1 MSDSRDAR
9 LPIPR
14 DEAAFVERYGG
25 VYESS
30 PWVAREAWARGDLPA
45 ESDAPA
51 DVPPDVPVDVLAAR
65 LAAVVEDAGRERQ
78 LALIR
83 AHPDLAGKA
92 SVAGT
97 LTEESTAEQQSAGL
111 DHCTPEEYERFQSL
125 NEAYHRRFGFPF
137 VMAVR
142 GAGRGDILAA
152 FGERLGN
159 PPETEFRRALD
170 EIHRIARLRLNQMS
184 EQPHQRDPDE

>member
-1 MSDSRDAR
+1 MNASRDGL
-9 LPIPR
+9 LPVPD
-14 DEAAFVERYGG
+14 DESAFVERYGG

-30 PWVAREAWARGDLPA
+30 PWVAQEAWARGDLPA
-45 ESDAPA
+45 GPDAPVH
-51 DVPPDVPVDVLAAR
+51 VPMDVLAAR
-65 LAAVVEDAGRERQ
+65 LAAVIEDAGRERQ

-111 DHCTPEEYERFQSL
+111 DHCTPEEYERFQRL

-142 GAGRGDILAA
+142 GAGRTDILEA

-170 EIHRIARLRLNQMS
+170 EIHRIARLRLDQMS
-184 EQPHQRDPDE
+184 APPDQGAPR

>member
-1 MSDSRDAR
+1 MNASRDAR
-9 LPIPR
+9 LPIP
-14 DEAAFVERYGG
+14 EEETAFVERYGG

-30 PWVAREAWARGDLPA
+30 PWVAREARARGDLPA
-45 ESDAPA
+45 ESD
-51 DVPPDVPVDVLAAR
+51 VPIDVLAAR
-65 LAAVVEDAGRERQ
+65 LAAAVEDAGRERQ

-83 AHPDLAGKA
+83 AHPDLAGRA

-97 LTEESTAEQQSAGL
+97 LTEDSTAEQHSAGL
-111 DHCTPEEYERFQSL
+111 DQCTPEEYERFQSL

-142 GAGRGDILAA
+142 GASRRDILDA

-159 PPETEFRRALD
+159 DPETEFRRALE
-170 EIHRIARLRLNQMS
+170 EIHRIARLRLYQMS
-184 EQPHQRDPDE
+184 EAAHE

>member
-1 MSDSRDAR
+1 MNGSRDGL
-9 LPIPR
+9 LPVPD
-14 DEAAFVERYGG
+14 DESAFVERYGG

-30 PWVAREAWARGDLPA
+30 PWVAQEAWARGDLPA
-45 ESDAPA
+45 EAEA
-51 DVPPDVPVDVLAAR
+51 PVDLLAAR

-97 LTEESTAEQQSAGL
+97 LTEESTAEQHSAGL
-111 DHCTPEEYERFQSL
+111 DQCTPEEYQRFHSL
-125 NEAYHRRFGFPF
+125 NEAYHGRFGFPF

-159 PPETEFRRALD
+159 PPDTELRRALV
-170 EIHRIARLRLNQMS
+170 EIHRIARLRLDQMS
-184 EQPHQRDPDE
+184 EQPDERDPDE

>member
-1 MSDSRDAR
+1 MNACRDAS
-9 LPIPR
+9 LPIPG
-14 DEAAFVERYGG
+14 DEAAFVARYGG

-30 PWVAREAWARGDLPA
+30 PWVAQEAWARSDLPA
-45 ESDAPA
+45 DTDAPL
-51 DVPPDVPVDVLAAR
+51 DVLAAR
-65 LAAVVEDAGRERQ
+65 LAAIVEEAGRERQ

-111 DHCTPEEYERFQSL
+111 DQCTPEEYERFQSL

-142 GAGRGDILAA
+142 DASRGDILAA

-170 EIHRIARLRLNQMS
+170 EIHRIARLRLDQMS
-184 EQPHQRDPDE
+184 EQPDQGDAR

>member
-1 MSDSRDAR
+1 MSVSGAR
-9 LPIPR
+9 LLRIPG
-14 DEAAFVERYGG
+14 DEAAFVARYGG

-45 ESDAPA
+45 EADAPVH
-51 DVPPDVPVDVLAAR
+51 VPIDDLAAR

-78 LALIR
+78 LALVR

-92 SVAGT
+92 AVAGT

-111 DHCTPEEYERFQSL
+111 DQCTPGEYERFQHL

-142 GAGRGDILAA
+142 GASRGDILDA

-159 PPETEFRRALD
+159 EPETELRRALD
-170 EIHRIARLRLNQMS
+170 EIHRIARLRLDQMS
-184 EQPHQRDPDE
+184 EQPVEGDPR

>member
-1 MSDSRDAR
+1 MSACRDAL
-9 LPIPR
+9 LPIPG
-14 DEAAFVERYGG
+14 DEATFVARYGG

-45 ESDAPA
+45 EADAPVH
-51 DVPPDVPVDVLAAR
+51 VPIDVLAAR

-111 DHCTPEEYERFQSL
+111 DQCTPEEYERFQRL
-125 NEAYHRRFGFPF
+125 NEAYHRRFGCPF

-142 GAGRGDILAA
+142 GASRGDILAA

-159 PPETEFRRALD
+159 APETEFRRALD
-170 EIHRIARLRLNQMS
+170 EIHRIARLRLDQMS
-184 EQPHQRDPDE
+184 EQPRERDPR

>member
-1 MSDSRDAR
+1 MNSSRDAL
-9 LPIPR
+9 LPIPG
-14 DEAAFVERYGG
+14 DEAAFVARYGG

-30 PWVAREAWARGDLPA
+30 PWVAQEAWTRGDLPA
-45 ESDAPA
+45 APGAPVHIPIDA
-51 DVPPDVPVDVLAAR
+51 LAGR

-83 AHPDLAGKA
+83 AHPDLAGRA

-111 DHCTPEEYERFQSL
+111 DQCTPEEYERFQSL
-125 NEAYHRRFGFPF
+125 NEAYHRCFGFPF

-142 GAGRGDILAA
+142 GASRGDILEA

-170 EIHRIARLRLNQMS
+170 EIHRIARLRLDQMS
-184 EQPHQRDPDE
+184 EQPGQRDPR

>member
-1 MSDSRDAR
+1 MSASRDAL
-9 LPIPR
+9 LPIPG

-45 ESDAPA
+45 EADAPVHVRI
-51 DVPPDVPVDVLAAR
+51 DVMAAR
-65 LAAVVEDAGRERQ
+65 LADVVEDADRERQ

-97 LTEESTAEQQSAGL
+97 LTQESTAEQRSAGL

-142 GAGRGDILAA
+142 GASRGEILEA

-159 PPETEFRRALD
+159 QPETEFRRALD
-170 EIHRIARLRLNQMS
+170 EIHRIARLRLDQMS
-184 EQPHQRDPDE
+184 QQRDERGQR

>member
-1 MSDSRDAR
+1 MNASRDAL
-9 LPIPR
+9 LPMPG
-14 DEAAFVERYGG
+14 EETAFVERYGG

-30 PWVAREAWARGDLPA
+30 PWVAREAWARGDLPT
-45 ESDAPA
+45 SA
-51 DVPPDVPVDVLAAR
+51 DEPVDIPVEDMAAR
-65 LAAVVEDAGRERQ
+65 LAAVVEDAGRQRQ

-111 DHCTPEEYERFQSL
+111 DQCTPEEYERFQRL
-125 NEAYHRRFGFPF
+125 NDAYHRRFGFPF

-142 GAGRGDILAA
+142 GASRGDILAA
-152 FGERLGN
+152 FDERLGN
-159 PPETEFRRALD
+159 DPDAEFRRALD
-170 EIHRIARLRLNQMS
+170 EIHRIARLRLQQMS
-184 EQPHQRDPDE
+184 AAR

>member
-1 MSDSRDAR
+1 MNDSRDAL
-9 LPIPR
+9 LPIPGT
-14 DEAAFVERYGG
+14 EAAFVERYGG

-30 PWVAREAWARGDLPA
+30 PWVAQEAWALGDLPA

-51 DVPPDVPVDVLAAR
+51 EVPVDVLAAR

-83 AHPDLAGKA
+83 AHPDLAGRA

-97 LTEESTAEQQSAGL
+97 LTEESTAEQRSAGL
-111 DHCTPEEYERFQSL
+111 DHCTPEEYERFQSF

-142 GAGRGDILAA
+142 GAGRGDILEA

-170 EIHRIARLRLNQMS
+170 EIHRIARLRLHQMS
-184 EQPHQRDPDE
+184 EQPHQRDHDE

>member
-1 MSDSRDAR
+1 MSDSGAR
-9 LPIPR
+9 LLPIPG
-14 DEAAFVERYGG
+14 DEAAFVARYGG
-25 VYESS
+25 IYESS
-30 PWVAREAWARGDLPA
+30 PWVAREAWARGNLLADP
-45 ESDAPA
+45 DAP
-51 DVPPDVPVDVLAAR
+51 VPVPVDVLAGR

-78 LALIR
+78 LALVR

-92 SVAGT
+92 AVAGR

-111 DHCTPEEYERFQSL
+111 DQCTPEEYERFQHL

-142 GAGRGDILAA
+142 GASRGDILAA

-159 PPETEFRRALD
+159 PPETELRRALD
-170 EIHRIARLRLNQMS
+170 EIHRIARLRLDQMS
-184 EQPHQRDPDE
+184 EQPDEGDRR

>member
-1 MSDSRDAR
+1 MNASRDAL
-9 LPIPR
+9 LPIPD

-30 PWVAREAWARGDLPA
+30 PWVAREAWVRGHVPA
-45 ESDAPA
+45 QPDAPV
-51 DVPPDVPVDVLAAR
+51 DVPADVLAAR

-97 LTEESTAEQQSAGL
+97 LTAESSAEQQSAGL
-111 DHCTPEEYERFQSL
+111 DQCTPQEYERFQQL

-142 GAGRGDILAA
+142 GASRGEILCA

-159 PPETEFRRALD
+159 LPETEFRRALD
-170 EIHRIARLRLNQMS
+170 EIHLIARLRLNQMS
-184 EQPHQRDPDE
+184 EDAHE

>member
-1 MSDSRDAR
+1 MSASRDTL
-9 LPIPR
+9 LPIPG
-14 DEAAFVERYGG
+14 DEAAFVARYGG

-30 PWVAREAWARGDLPA
+30 PWVAREAWARGDLAAAP
-45 ESDAPA
+45 DAP
-51 DVPPDVPVDVLAAR
+51 VHVPVDVLAAR
-65 LAAVVEDAGRERQ
+65 LAAAVEDAGRERQ
-78 LALIR
+78 LALVR

-111 DHCTPEEYERFQSL
+111 DQCTPEEYERFQSL

-142 GAGRGDILAA
+142 GAGRRDILEA

-159 PPETEFRRALD
+159 DPDTEFRRALD
-170 EIHRIARLRLNQMS
+170 EIHRIARLRLDQMS
-184 EQPHQRDPDE
+184 GPPDERGPDE